1 MHRFGAHRLLAPD
14 RIRLI
19 SGSRSMKIGSMV
31 WKEIRHRPLN
41 FLVAWLA
48 IGVAVG
54 YAISSVSL
62 IQSHQRRTEQ
72 RVAALD
78 DEIRKI
84 TTGLGFNINILPHD
98 QNLADFHAQDFA
110 EKTMPYEFVHKL
122 ANSPIIQSV
131 RHLRPAL
138 IRKMEWP
145 EYQRQVVVM
154 GVTGVVPL
162 THASNPKKP
171 LAEAVPQGTLNIGAV
186 LAKELSLQKGQEVQF
201 HGRPLRI
208 HQIYPARGSKDDIT
222 IWTDLKVVQEL
233 SNLPDRI
240 NLIQAL
246 ECNCETVDRLAQIQ
260 QEVSQ
265 VLGTDVQVIELA
277 TQAIARAQ
285 AREQVRIEGET
296 TVAQM
301 QNRAALQMGLLTV
314 AGTLLVGML
323 ALTNVR
329 ERRAEIGIL
338 RALGSSTFT
347 ILRLFLTKAVIL
359 GLFGAVAGL
368 LGGWLVARV
377 LESGVAE
384 SGVAES
390 GVAIEGTSLVS
401 PMLGATVL
409 ALTPALT
416 LLASWVPAMLAARQ
430 DPARVLG
437 LDP

>member
-1 MHRFGAHRLLAPD
+1 
-14 RIRLI
+14 
-19 SGSRSMKIGSMV
+19 MKIGSMV
-31 WKEIRHRPLN
+31 WKEMRHRPLN

-48 IGVAVG
+48 IGVAVA

-72 RVAALD
+72 RVAELD

-84 TTGLGFNINILPHD
+84 TVGLGFNINILPHD

-110 EKTMPYEFVHKL
+110 EKTMPYEFVQKL
-122 ANSPIIQSV
+122 ATSPIIQSV

-138 IRKMEWP
+138 IQKMEWP
-145 EYQRQVVVM
+145 EFKRQVVVM

-171 LAEAVPQGTLNIGAV
+171 LAEAVPMGTMNIGAV
-186 LAKELSLQKGQEVQF
+186 LANELSLKKGQEVTF
-201 HGRPLRI
+201 HGRPLRVNA
-208 HQIYPARGSKDDIT
+208 IYSARGSKDDIT
-222 IWTDLKVVQEL
+222 IWTDLNVVQEL
-233 SNLPDRI
+233 ANLPGRI

-285 AREQVRIEGET
+285 AREQVRIEGEK
-296 TVAQM
+296 TVTQM
-301 QNRAALQMGLLTV
+301 QSRAALQMGLLTV
-314 AGTLLVGML
+314 AGALLVGML

-338 RALGSSTFT
+338 RALGSSTAT
-347 ILRLFLTKAVIL
+347 ILRLFLTKAAIL
-359 GLFGAVAGL
+359 GVFGATAGL
-368 LGGWLVARV
+368 LAGWLVARY
-377 LESGVAE
+377 LEANLVDGGV
-384 SGVAES
+384 V
-390 GVAIEGTSLVS
+390 VEGTPLVS
-401 PMLGATVL
+401 PALGASVL
-409 ALTPALT
+409 ALTPLLT